1 MHSNSRASNELIE
14 GLESQLI
21 TARDRLKNS
30 SRHQTIPEDDRQEE
44 EDDDDRQEEDDDDED
59 EKEIEPNQSPL
70 MSSKRSTQ
78 TKNQKS

>member
-44 EDDDDRQEEDDDDED
+44 DDDDDDED